1 MRNTSS
7 GRSDALLVRDRQATK
22 RWPVLAPVVLLV
34 AGTAGAPAAFAAPK
48 SDLRLTVSPSVS
60 AADSPLTIRVSGLA
74 PGQHVTLTVTS
85 VDAKGV
91 EWSEAINYI
100 ADRAGAVDPALQGGT
115 DRGGPV
121 SPDAMA
127 PVDLMTNP
135 GMFSTA
141 LNLSAWP
148 FGSYSGYENAYS
160 WATCQPPGA
169 GGPGCSWSGSRPFTF
184 TASSGP
190 AHASVT
196 VERQPAMPVTASVE
210 TVAAHGFY
218 GVFWQPPAGQDNH
231 IGILEFGGSG
241 GGVDTLFGAF
251 LASHGYPTLDL
262 AYFDAPGLSQ
272 VIGGFSLGYF
282 VEALRWLRAQP
293 EVNPGRVWVAGWS
306 LGSEAA
312 LQLGVYDPALVHGV
326 LALEPND
333 VPACSWDPGT
343 GFAIWTLEGLPLPC
357 TDQSNPLPA
366 DNPEAVIP
374 VAKIRGP
381 IFMDCGGAD
390 GIWNAC
396 TYADNMMAQLQRAHD
411 HYAHELLDY
420 PEAGHGLGAPVP
432 YDPGVASLEYY
443 YGLGGQTVLSN
454 PVALA
459 SQWGKLLAF
468 LKH

>member
-1 MRNTSS
+1 MSRWQ
-7 GRSDALLVRDRQATK
+7 ARQPWLA
-22 RWPVLAPVVLLV
+22 LAPVVILL
-34 AGTAGAPAAFAAPK
+34 AGTTGVPAMPAVAK
-48 SDLRLTVSPSVS
+48 SDLRLSVSPAVS
-60 AADSPLTIRVSGLA
+60 PADSPLSIRVSGLA
-74 PGQHVTLTVTS
+74 PGQRVTLSVTS
-85 VDAKGV
+85 VDAKGL
-91 EWSEAINYI
+91 EWSEAIDYVAN
-100 ADRAGAVDPALQGGT
+100 RAGAVDPALEGGT

-121 SPDAMA
+121 GPDAMA

-135 GMFSTA
+135 GMFSTT

-160 WATCQPPGA
+160 WATCKLPGKT
-169 GGPGCSWSGSRPFTF
+169 GPSCSWSTARPFTF
-184 TASSGP
+184 TASSGGM
-190 AHASVT
+190 HASVT
-196 VERQPAMPVTASVE
+196 VERAPAMPVTASVE

-218 GVFWQPPAGQDNH
+218 GVYWQPPARLDNH
-231 IGILEFGGSG
+231 IGVLEFGGSG

-262 AYFDAPGLSQ
+262 AYFDAPGLPQ

-282 VEALRWLRAQP
+282 AEAFRWLRAQP
-293 EVNPGRVWVAGWS
+293 GVNPGRAWVAGWS

-312 LQLGVYDPALVHGV
+312 LQLGVYYPGLVHGV

-343 GFAIWTLEGLPLPC
+343 GFAIWALGGLPLPC
-357 TDQSNPLPA
+357 TDEPNPLPA
-366 DNPEAVIP
+366 DNPEAVVP

-381 IFMDCGGAD
+381 VFMDCGGAD

-396 TYADNMMAQLQRAHD
+396 TYAENMMAQLKRAHD
-411 HYAHELLDY
+411 RYAHELLDY
-420 PEAGHGLGAPVP
+420 PGAGHGLGAPVP

-459 SQWGKLLAF
+459 NQWGKLLSF
-468 LKH
+468 LQR